1 MPWKK
6 SDGTIVKIGKS
17 WVDDNK
23 IRHPTN
29 WNIWTDAQK
38 KAKGLTWED
47 PPKSEEPVDIRF
59 YWGRKT
65 DGSLI
70 ERSLT
75 DIKAV
80 DEDGKAVIDPLTG
93 KQVIQLGLKSI
104 WVAQTKATA
113 QEKLNKHDWM
123 ITRKSEKGT
132 AIPSDVTTYRDAV
145 RTKCDSIE
153 TAINN
158 CSNLT
163 QFMALF
169 DVPVDSNKIPTGD
182 HAPIYDFP
190 DEI

>member
-6 SDGTIVKIGKS
+6 KDGTYITEGKT
-17 WVDDNK
+17 WVSDDGTQ
-23 IRHPTN
+23 HP
-29 WNIWTDAQK
+29 AQWSRWSDDDK
-38 KAKGLTWED
+38 KTKGLTWED
-47 PPKSEEPVDIRF
+47 SPASQEPFDNRF

-75 DIKAV
+75 DIKEV
-80 DEDGKAVIDPLTG
+80 DEDGKAVLDPNG
-93 KQVIQLGLKSI
+93 NQVITLGLKSI
-104 WVAQTKATA
+104 WITQTKRTA

-123 ITRKSEKGT
+123 IVRNAEKST
-132 AIPSDVTTYRDAV
+132 AIPSDITTYRDAV
-145 RTKCDSIE
+145 RTKCASIE

-163 QFMALF
+163 EFMALF
-169 DVPVDSNKIPTGD
+169 DAPVDSDGNPTGN
-182 HAPIYDFP
+182 APINDFP

>member
-6 SDGTIVKIGKS
+6 SDGTYIKEGKA
-17 WVDDNK
+17 WVGVDGTKFPSVWRRFSNDELK
-23 IRHPTN
+23 TF
-29 WNIWTDAQK
+29 
-38 KAKGLTWED
+38 GLTWED
-47 PPKSEEPVDIRF
+47 PPASQEPFDNRF

-75 DIKAV
+75 DVNEV
-80 DEDGKAVIDPLTG
+80 DEDGKALLDPITG
-93 KQVIQLGLKSI
+93 KQVVTLGLKSI
-104 WVAQTKATA
+104 WVAQTKQTA
-113 QEKLNKHDWM
+113 QNKLNRHDWM

-145 RTKCDSIE
+145 RTKCASIE

-163 QFMALF
+163 QFIALF
-169 DVPVDSNKIPTGD
+169 EAPVDSDDKPTGD
-182 HAPIYDFP
+182 PAPINDCP

>member
-6 SDGTIVKIGKS
+6 SDGTIVQIGKS
-17 WVDDNK
+17 WVDDNN

-29 WNIWTDAQK
+29 WNIWTDTK
-38 KAKGLTWED
+38 KQEVGLKWED
-47 PPKSEEPVDIRF
+47 PPASEAPFDSRF
-59 YWGRKT
+59 YNGRET
-65 DGSLI
+65 DGTLI
-70 ERSLT
+70 EKNLT
-75 DIKAV
+75 DRNEV
-80 DEDGKAVIDPLTG
+80 DSDGKPVLDPDGNQCVTE
-93 KQVIQLGLKSI
+93 GLKTI
-104 WVAQTKATA
+104 WIRQTKRTA

-132 AIPSDVTTYRDAV
+132 AVPSDVTTYRDAV
-145 RTKCDSIE
+145 RTKCASIE

-169 DVPVDSNKIPTGD
+169 DAPVDGDGNLTGD
-182 HAPIYDFP
+182 PAPINDFP

>member
-6 SDGTIVKIGKS
+6 SDGTVIQTGKS

-23 IRHPTN
+23 IRHPSN
-29 WNIWTDAQK
+29 WNIWTDDYK
-38 KAKGLTWED
+38 KSMGLTWED
-47 PPKSEEPVDIRF
+47 PLASEAPYDDRF
-59 YWGRKT
+59 YSGRKS

-70 ERSLT
+70 EKSLT
-75 DIKAV
+75 DVDAV
-80 DEDGKAVIDPLTG
+80 DAEGKAVLNPITG
-93 KQVIQLGLKSI
+93 KQEIILGLKSI
-104 WVAQTKATA
+104 WIAQTKATA

-123 ITRKSEKGT
+123 IVRNAEKST

-145 RTKCDSIE
+145 RTKCTSIE

-163 QFMALF
+163 NFIALF
-169 DVPVDSNKIPTGD
+169 DVPVDSDGMPTGN
-182 HAPIYDFP
+182 APINDFP

>member
-6 SDGTIVKIGKS
+6 SDGTYIKEGKA
-17 WVDDNK
+17 WVGVDGTKFPSVWRRFSNDELK
-23 IRHPTN
+23 TF
-29 WNIWTDAQK
+29 
-38 KAKGLTWED
+38 GLTWED
-47 PPKSEEPVDIRF
+47 SPASQEPFDNKF
-59 YWGRKT
+59 YWGRNT

-75 DIKAV
+75 DVNEV
-80 DEDGKAVIDPLTG
+80 DEDGKAIIDSLTG
-93 KQVIQLGLKSI
+93 KQMVTLGLKTI
-104 WVAQTKATA
+104 WIAQTKTTA

-132 AIPSDVTTYRDAV
+132 DIPSDVTTYRDAI
-145 RTKCDSIE
+145 RTKCASIE

-169 DVPVDSNKIPTGD
+169 NAPVDSDGNHTGNP
-182 HAPIYDFP
+182 PIYDFP